1 MQSGCRL
8 RRKIFKEIT
17 MKITELKEIASNLG
31 EEKIIKMIKA
41 ETKKLRK
48 RDGLEH
54 SSILAD
60 MVDGLIAEMKS
71 ESKEVK

>member
-31 EEKIIKMIKA
+31 A